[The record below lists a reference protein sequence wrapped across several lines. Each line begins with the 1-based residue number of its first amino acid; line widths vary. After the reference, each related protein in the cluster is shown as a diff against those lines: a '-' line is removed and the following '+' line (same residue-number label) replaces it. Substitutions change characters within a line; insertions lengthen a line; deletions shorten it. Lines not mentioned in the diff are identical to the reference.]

1 MCIRKKCRDNNIRNY
16 KKCMFLSNVQSSE
29 SNMGKIVQ
37 TEVQMMP
44 ESNWCGQEVGVGGV
58 SCKGIYLAQA

>member
-1 MCIRKKCRDNNIRNY
+1 MY
-16 KKCMFLSNVQSSE
+16 VFLSNVQSSE